1 MREWEKEA
9 LELKSK
15 IESLRDGEERI
26 VMRYFIRYRS
36 VGILIALAELRN
48 EGVKDPEEVIVRLIE
63 EGLLEKGAATI
74 NLPAPLRRYLGRGK
88 GKINV

>member
-1 MREWEKEA
+1 MKEWEREA

-15 IESLRDGEERI
+15 IESLTDEEERI

-36 VGILIALAELRN
+36 VGILIALAELKN

-63 EGLLEKGAATI
+63 KGLLEKGAASI
-74 NLPAPLRRYLGRGK
+74 NLPAALRRYIGRGR
-88 GKINV
+88 GRINI